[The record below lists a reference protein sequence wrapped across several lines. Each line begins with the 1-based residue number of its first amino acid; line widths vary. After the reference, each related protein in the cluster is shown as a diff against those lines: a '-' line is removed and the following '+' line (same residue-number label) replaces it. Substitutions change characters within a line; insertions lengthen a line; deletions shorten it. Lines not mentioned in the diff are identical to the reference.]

1 MQAWPTR
8 RSPARP
14 MITARRSPPSAKSA
28 NRSLRAS
35 DMSEQNDES
44 AVLVDIDDGV
54 ATIRFNRPKAL
65 NALNVDMAKRFRD
78 IVTEV
83 VARDDV
89 RIIVLCGNGRAFVAG
104 GDLAYFRSAGDSA
117 PQAARELIAP
127 MHQAVE
133 QLI

>member
-1 MQAWPTR
+1 
-8 RSPARP
+8 
-14 MITARRSPPSAKSA
+14 
-28 NRSLRAS
+28 
-35 DMSEQNDES
+35 EQNDES

-78 IVTEV
+78 IVAEI

-127 MHQAVE
+127 MHQAIE
-133 QLI
+133 QLINARQPVVASVHGSVAGAGVSLAVAADLVIAADNTV